1 MLKHRV
7 LDILAQARWV
17 LHKQCFSH
25 PPAKKVREGMYCDSL
40 GTFGSALAVP
50 GLATQRDRAGRA
62 HPVTDVLL
70 MLLR

>member
-1 MLKHRV
+1 MRYELAV
-7 LDILAQARWV
+7 LGKTLFRCRHVA
-17 LHKQCFSH
+17 
-25 PPAKKVREGMYCDSL
+25 SL